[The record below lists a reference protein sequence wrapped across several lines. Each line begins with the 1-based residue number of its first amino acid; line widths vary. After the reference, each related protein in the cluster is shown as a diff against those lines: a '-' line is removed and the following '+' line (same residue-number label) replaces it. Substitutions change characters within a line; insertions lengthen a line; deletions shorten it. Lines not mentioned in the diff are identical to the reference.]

1 MIYLVNAFSLNM
13 LDINGPV
20 ELEVFPL
27 QTEDDV
33 LDMLATYRNFT
44 SAIGHKETADVISNM
59 FSINIEHNRATVK
72 LSKNDVAIVAQYR
85 GPRLEEGATE
95 LPKGA
100 EIKFYLVRVKEN
112 L

>member
-13 LDINGPV
+13 LDINGPI

-44 SAIGHKETADVISNM
+44 SAIGHKETADILSNM
-59 FSINIEHNRATVK
+59 LDVEIEHNRTTVK
-72 LSKNDVAIVAQYR
+72 LKKNDIAIVAQYR
-85 GPRLEEGATE
+85 GPRLKEGATE

-100 EIKFYLVRVKEN
+100 EIKFYLVRVKES